1 MATNKEIIEGVYA
14 NFTQGDIPAVLAPRS
29 RRVTRDDCSAISS
42 ESFRL
47 LPPAAVGDHA
57 CRRRARCPPTGHRLI
72 GPEHPREPGDGP
84 TTAELGTAG
93 SC

>member
-47 LPPAAVGDHA
+47 LPPAAVGDQRVGDELA
-57 CRRRARCPPTGHRLI
+57 ARQQAI
-72 GPEHPREPGDGP
+72 G
-84 TTAELGTAG
+84 
-93 SC
+93 